1 MLFSLP
7 VAISRCAL
15 RQISQFFK
23 GAPRRRAAPG
33 NQSVESPQSRRLR
46 LARYR
51 SGRARGLPHTM
62 SGKRAADE
70 EGFSLKVKARCR
82 AMLATM
88 KYLLQVRA
96 ISSHPVRPNPSLKWS
111 ANGSQAGPRHSAG
124 VHFL

>member
-33 NQSVESPQSRRLR
+33 NQSVGSPQSRRLR

-70 EGFSLKVKARCR
+70 EGVFAQAKGKVSRYAGN
-82 AMLATM
+82 
-88 KYLLQVRA
+88 YEVFV
-96 ISSHPVRPNPSLKWS
+96 SSQ
-111 ANGSQAGPRHSAG
+111 GSQLAPCAA
-124 VHFL
+124 